1 MPFYYDVT
9 RETTTNGTT
18 QTLTTHFRST
28 VAAAVPMG
36 IVGLYANARHG
47 TAGGGVI
54 YGIRPGTTGSGG
66 TASTENKKHLDNPT
80 AGTAWLDDAT
90 AITAGAT
97 PAVQC
102 TVGIAQTG
110 GPGRLGRARARH
122 GAAGQGQRGRVRGR
136 LEGRGHL
143 GADQLHGGLV
153 RNHVSGDAVSGRWHS
168 VTRRAPG
175 SLGASEADGV
185 CLHEPGI

>member
-1 MPFYYDVT
+1 MPFYYDVS

-18 QTLTTHFRST
+18 QTLSTHLRST

-36 IVGLYANARHG
+36 IVGLYANARHA

-54 YGIRPGTTGSGG
+54 YGVRPGTTGSGG
-66 TASTENKKHLDNPT
+66 TASTENKKHPDNPT

-110 GPGRLGRARARH
+110 G
-122 GAAGQGQRGRVRGR
+122 QGGWVA
-136 LEGRGHL
+136 LERDMALQVKANGVGFEV
-143 GADQLHGGLV
+143 G
-153 RNHVSGDAVSGRWHS
+153 SKAVGTS
-168 VTRRAPG
+168 VPINCTVDWF
-175 SLGASEADGV
+175 ETT
-185 CLHEPGI
+185 